1 MIKSH
6 SRTAAATEWN
16 EVRVQNYQA
25 ILEAIEADLA
35 GIQLDVEIIEST
47 SFDQVIPELEQR
59 RAQLM
64 EVLRQ
69 EKDRDLELDA
79 CDKDV
84 LDELREAIV
93 EQAFVPSSASASA
106 SFLSFYLRSRYALRA
121 GKLIKSFDTLEESSI
136 IFEQFSLNLLGLWK
150 D

>member
-6 SRTAAATEWN
+6 SRTAAANEWN

-35 GIQLDVEIIEST
+35 GIQLDAEVIEST
-47 SFDQVIPELEQR
+47 SFDQVIPQLESR

-64 EVLRQ
+64 EEWRQ

-79 CDKDV
+79 CDRDV
-84 LDELREAIV
+84 LEELREAIV
-93 EQAFVPSSASASA
+93 EQALVSPSAF
-106 SFLSFYLRSRYALRA
+106 SFRQFTFLLPLPLDSEVRV
-121 GKLIKSFDTLEESSI
+121 KLISRRVETVENSTT
-136 IFEQFSLNLLGLWK
+136 FEQFSLNLLALWK